1 MKQIQSTS
9 RNGYCSFVPKLLD
22 MISTQTGQG
31 HPSSLFMVMEKEE
44 TDLRELLKLGQNVQ
58 ISDEQIK
65 LILYN
70 LLCALK
76 YIHSANVIHR
86 DLKPANILI
95 NADCQVKIC
104 DFGISRTLPES
115 MLGSGS
121 GNSKRVRDSIV
132 KTRIQQSTDDAAIRP
147 MILKKIAQNKIATKD
162 KKRSMS
168 SHVSSRWFRAPE
180 IALVE
185 KQYDSASDLWSLGCC
200 LHELMQMKNG
210 EAKNPGN
217 GYALFPSNHCFPLSP
232 KQEDKS
238 SNEDKDLI
246 VKILETLK
254 PLNEDDLSFISQP
267 DAKVYIQKK

>member
-1 MKQIQSTS
+1 MCGSQS
-9 RNGYCSFVPKLLD
+9 K
-22 MISTQTGQG
+22 
-31 HPSSLFMVMEKEE
+31 SLF
-44 TDLRELLKLGQNVQ
+44 DQ
-58 ISDEQIK
+58 ILDPS
-65 LILYN
+65 LIED
-70 LLCALK
+70 ALQ
-76 YIHSANVIHR
+76 ANTAAPFLR
-86 DLKPANILI
+86 DLLEERSGRNLRRSFKI
-95 NADCQVKIC
+95 NYRNFV
-104 DFGISRTLPES
+104 ES
-115 MLGSGS
+115 
-121 GNSKRVRDSIV
+121 
-132 KTRIQQSTDDAAIRP
+132 
-147 MILKKIAQNKIATKD
+147 LKKIAQNKIATKD

-210 EAKNPGN
+210 EAKNPGT

>member
-1 MKQIQSTS
+1 
-9 RNGYCSFVPKLLD
+9 
-22 MISTQTGQG
+22 
-31 HPSSLFMVMEKEE
+31 
-44 TDLRELLKLGQNVQ
+44 
-58 ISDEQIK
+58 
-65 LILYN
+65 
-70 LLCALK
+70 
-76 YIHSANVIHR
+76 
-86 DLKPANILI
+86 
-95 NADCQVKIC
+95 
-104 DFGISRTLPES
+104 
-115 MLGSGS
+115 
-121 GNSKRVRDSIV
+121 
-132 KTRIQQSTDDAAIRP
+132 
-147 MILKKIAQNKIATKD
+147 MILKKIAQNKTALKD

-238 SNEDKDLI
+238 TTEDKDLI

-254 PLNEDDLSFISQP
+254 PLTEEDLSFISQQ
-267 DAKVYIQKK
+267 DAKMYVQKKQKHLKQ